1 MTNTASSSHLD
12 SCLPIVRGL
21 LFSLLAMLAV
31 SQAHAQA
38 NQPPVANAGPPRTVV
53 VDALIALNGSA
64 SSDPDGTIAAYR
76 WSAAAESGVFFIG
89 GVANVT
95 TTAFITTAG
104 TSRVKL
110 RVTDNDGATNET
122 TLVLT
127 AIDVLALPTP
137 DNQQYTRNQPIDV
150 TLPAATGGSGT
161 NPGRTYTVSTLPTGL
176 TFNPDTREL
185 SGTPTT
191 ADTTTVTYTA
201 VESDTTAMR
210 SATATFTIEV
220 TAAPLALT
228 GPPDQRFSLD
238 NALSLTLP
246 EATGGSGGYTYTFVP
261 TRGADTLTTYNMS
274 FNNDTRVLA
283 SPNLPG
289 LTLFGTRGFRY
300 TVTDTDGDTITVD
313 FNLRFV
319 NAPPVFLTG
328 PGDLVY
334 VVGTAVDVTLPEG
347 TGGGGVGSHTYS
359 LTGDLA
365 ALGLSF
371 NATTRVIS
379 GATPIEGAADVTYV
393 VMGGGSVRD
402 EVAFNITVEV
412 SGADDFVTTWATSG
426 ADEMITIP
434 TTGTGYNYTV
444 NWGDGTADTT
454 HTDSSNPSATH
465 TYATAGEYEVR
476 ITGTFPRIYFNNASG
491 DNKTKITAINQ
502 WGNQAWTSMEN
513 AFFGVSNLAGQATDV
528 PTLSGVTNMSG
539 MFSASVFNQ
548 NISGWDV
555 SSVTNMARLFRQ
567 ASVFN
572 QDIGSWNVSNVTDM
586 STMFDGADAFNQDI
600 GNWNVGNVTN
610 MNSMFAGASTF
621 NQDIGSWDVS
631 SVTGMPFLF
640 SDAIAFDQD
649 IGDWDVSASS
659 NVNSMFT
666 GVTLSTA
673 NYNALLKGWSTIDIA
688 GGESP
693 LRMDLTFNAGG
704 SKFCDTASRT
714 ILEADDGA
722 NWTVNDGGMATT
734 CNTAD
739 LSALS
744 LSDGVLAPVF
754 AADVSDYTVMVEGDV
769 TSITVTATRADTTV
783 ATVVITGTA
792 ADNSTPLTIT
802 SDTEVSGFTTGN
814 NAITVTVTSPDV
826 TRVYTIT
833 VTRAEPPPSLM
844 DFVTVWL
851 TTTANESI
859 TIPTTGTG
867 YNYTVDWG
875 DGTPDTTHTDA
886 SNTNA
891 THIYATA
898 SPHEVRIS
906 GTFPRI
912 FFNAGGD
919 VAKVTDIS
927 QWGIQEWA
935 SMERSFNGA
944 TNMTVSATDAP
955 DLTNVE
961 DMRFMFADA
970 TTFNQPINHWN
981 MSNVTRLRFMF
992 RGATSFNQDLSGW
1005 NVSSVTNMQGT
1016 FQDATAFNQDISGW
1030 TVSAVSDMQDM
1041 FMGATAF
1048 DQDLGGWDVSSV
1060 TVANNMFSGVTLST
1074 DNYDAL
1080 LKGWDALTLQ
1090 TGVVFS
1096 GGDSKWCTATTA
1108 RDNLR
1113 DTGGTSWVITDGG
1126 QVAGCADSTLS
1137 ALSLLGEDLDPTF
1150 DAATLAYTATVAA
1163 TGTTVTATA
1172 TATNATVVI
1181 TGTAANGTT
1190 PLTVTNSSGVV
1201 EGLTGGKNNL
1211 TITVAAQDASE
1222 QAYTIAISRPNTTD
1236 FVTTWAVPADDL
1248 EISIPIFSGVFS
1260 GLTYNYN
1267 VDWGDG
1273 MSDSAVAVGESH
1285 TYGAAGTYMVRI
1297 SGTFPRIYF
1306 NNGGD
1311 KEKII
1316 AINQWGNQVWDS
1328 MGSAFYG
1335 ASNLVGQ
1342 ARDVP
1347 DLSSVSTMAFMFFGA
1362 DAFNQDI
1369 DNWNVSNVTNM
1380 SSMFFGADAFNQ
1392 NIGSWD
1398 VSSVTDMSNMFGATD
1413 AFNQNIGNWTVSSVI
1428 NMTNMFGGADAF
1440 NQDIGNWDVSSVTDM
1455 GSMFTIATAFNQDI
1469 GNWDVSSVT
1478 SMFSMF
1484 NGATAFDQNIGAWDV
1499 SSVGNVEEMFTGVT
1513 LSSNNYDALLKGW
1526 STIDGDESELQM
1538 GLVFDAGNSTFC
1550 DADSKTMLEADDGA
1564 NWTITDGDP
1573 STFCGMDPADFVT
1586 TWRTSGDAESIT
1598 IPTTGTGYN
1607 YTVVWGDD
1615 TPDTTHT
1622 DASNPNATHI
1632 YATAGEHEVRISGT
1646 FPRIYFNNTG
1656 DRLKITE
1663 INQWGEQAW
1672 TSMERAFHG
1681 ASNLVGAATDV
1692 PDLSG
1697 VTNMTNMFFQA
1708 NAFNHDI
1715 GDWDVGTVTDMTRML
1730 RGTALS
1736 TANYDALLQG
1746 WSTID
1751 NDETAL
1757 RSGVIFGANNLT
1769 YCATAARNSLSS
1781 APTSWAITD
1790 NGQNAGCTGND
1801 DAGLSSLASSPRPL
1815 VETFATDTVTYT
1827 TSVFR
1832 TVTSTTFVA
1841 TVSDSNA
1848 AVVITGTAADGST
1861 PLTESSGVVSGLTA
1875 GDNTITV
1882 TVTAQNGT
1890 TTQTYTITVNRDAAL
1905 TADEFVTTWRTS
1917 GADEQITI
1925 PTFTTETYDYVVN
1938 WGDGTAVSTGVN
1950 GNATHTYAEAGD
1962 YEVRIS
1968 GTFPRIYIADSGDN
1982 DKIIAINQWGTQVWT
1997 SMQDAFFGAI
2007 NMVGL
2012 ASDVPDLSG
2021 LTVIS
2026 GMFADARVFNQ
2037 DIGTW
2042 GVGNVTDMSFMFN
2055 DAVAFNQ
2062 NIGSWDVSKVT
2073 DMDSMFREATV
2084 FNQDIGGWTVTSV
2097 IDMDQ
2102 MFREATAFDQDIGS
2116 WTVSSVTEMS
2126 NMFRDATAFN
2136 QDIGSWDVSS
2146 VTSMGFM
2153 FNGAAAFNQDI
2164 GNWDVSSVPGMGSMF
2179 SGAAAFN
2186 QDIGGWNVSSVTDM
2200 RSMFRDAVAFDQDIG
2215 RWDVGGIL
2223 FMSNMFNGVTLSRDN
2238 YDALLVGW
2246 SIVETGE
2253 SPLVNGVTF
2262 HGGNSTYC
2270 ATGARNMLTDEFG
2283 LAWDIM
2289 DGNLNPNCPTGTDP
2303 SLSTLSLDTGN
2314 FNETFAPDT
2323 LTYTTSI
2330 TATVANITITAI
2342 TTDNNASLDEIAGFA
2357 ADGSTPLTISGINA
2371 TTVSGFTEGD
2381 NTITITIS
2389 AQNNS
2394 QRVYTITVT
2403 QAAAPVGNATDF
2415 VTTWKVEAGDL
2426 DITIPTRGSGYNYSV
2441 DWGDSVIIFDYP
2453 GDAAHTYTMPGE
2465 YMVRISGSFPRIY
2478 INDAGDKEKITAINQ
2493 WGNQAWTSME
2503 NAFFG
2508 ASNLVGM
2515 AMDTPELGNV
2525 TSMSAMF
2532 ADASAFNQDINNWD
2546 VSNVTNMIS
2555 MFLRAGAFNQDVSDW
2570 DVSNVTQMNNMFAV
2584 AGAFDQDIG
2593 DWDVGSVTEMTG
2605 MFSGVTLSVENY
2617 DSLLLGWSTIDT
2629 GESPLQN
2636 AVPFHAGN
2644 SQYCTGT
2651 AARTILRANPG
2662 LSWTISD
2669 GGQAS
2674 DCSSDS
2680 SLSALS
2686 VSTGNLNETFAPDTL
2701 TYTTSVAATVTLA
2714 TVTATPTDTTDAF
2727 ISEITGTAADD
2738 STPLT
2743 VTGTTVSGFTEGD
2756 NTITI
2761 VVTAQTR
2768 ETQSYTITV
2777 TQAAPD
2783 AGSMDFVTTWRVAGT
2798 DLDITIPTTGNGYN
2812 YTVDWGD
2819 SMSNT
2824 NQTGDA
2830 SHTYATQGSYTVR
2843 ISGSFP
2849 RFWGSGNNSA
2859 DRTHRAKI
2867 IAINQWGSQRWT
2879 SMQSAFL
2886 GSINLVGL
2894 ATDVPDLSGVTRLDS
2909 MFNGAS
2915 VFNQDIGNWNVSNV
2929 TVMNSMFNGASA
2941 FNQDIGGWD
2950 VSKVTDMNAMFFGA
2964 TAFDQDIGD
2973 WNVSSVSN
2981 MSNMFANAT
2990 AFDQDIGDWDVSSVS
3005 SIANMFAGA
3014 TLSTANYDA
3023 LLRGWTTIDDD
3034 ETALRPGRIF
3044 SAGNSTFCDTTAK
3057 GDLTSAPN
3065 SWTINDGDES
3075 TSCASLMDFVT
3086 TWKVE
3091 AGDLDITIPTFGS
3104 GYNYTVDWGDSMSDS
3119 GVTGN
3124 MSHTYATAADYE
3136 VRISGSF
3143 PRIYFNNASG
3153 SNKNKIIA
3161 INQWGDQVWTSM
3173 NRAFS
3178 GASNLAGD
3186 TASDMPDLSSVTDMD
3201 RMFSTAV
3208 AFNQDIGN
3216 WNVSNVTN
3224 MSQMFG
3230 GSNFNQDIGSWDVR
3244 NVTDMSL
3251 MFNNAAT
3258 FDQNI
3263 DGWDVDNVTN
3273 MNGMFRD
3280 AIAFNQDIGSW
3291 GVDAVTDMGSMFSG
3305 ASAFNQ
3311 DISSWDVDLVTN
3323 MIFMFSSATAFNQ
3336 DIGGWNVSSVTNMS
3350 SMFSGATSFDQDIGG
3365 WNVSKVANVSSMFT
3379 GVTLS
3384 TANYDALLLGWSTI
3398 DAAAGETAL
3407 QTGLTF
3413 HGGTS
3418 IYCAGTA
3425 GRNILIGAPN
3435 NWTITN
3441 DGGQATGCSSVAT
3454 LSALSLSPGSLNPT
3468 FDAATTTY
3476 TAGVANTDTSTTI
3489 TATATNNNARV
3500 AITATNTSGAALTV
3514 TAAGVVSGLTIG
3526 ANIITVAVTS
3536 QDNTATTTYTLTVT
3550 RAAPAANLMDFVTTW
3565 RVGTGDLDITIPTSG
3580 SGYDYSVDWGVTPT
3594 VSTNHTGDATYTYAT
3609 PGSYTVRIS
3618 GTFPQIYINDEGD
3631 KEKIIAINQWGN
3643 QVWTSMENAFF
3654 GALNLAGLATDDP
3667 NLTGVTDMTGMFAN
3681 ASVFNQD
3688 ISGWPVNGVTNM
3700 SAMFF
3705 GATAFDQN
3713 IGGWNVSN
3721 VDNMSNMF
3729 DDVTLSVAN
3738 YDALLLGW
3746 STIDT
3751 AAGETALQTDITFDA
3766 GNSKFCNT
3774 AAKGDLTSAPNS
3786 WTINDGGESTSCGSS
3801 SDASLSALSLST
3813 GNFNETFAP
3822 ATLTYTTSVAA
3833 TVTLATV
3840 TATATDSNA
3849 TIAIAGTAADS
3860 TALTVSGTTVSG
3872 FTEGDNTITVI
3883 VSAQNNSQRVY
3894 TLTVTQDTPPL
3905 PSTHFVTTWKV
3916 DAGDLDITIPTF
3928 TGLTYNYSVDW
3939 GVTPTVSTN
3948 HTGDATYT
3956 YATPGSY
3963 TVRISGS
3970 FPRIYINDEGDK
3982 EKIIAINQWGNQAWT
3997 SMANA
4002 FYGASNLAGDTA
4014 SDMPDLSSVTDMSL
4028 MFAEASVFN
4037 QDIGNWN
4044 VSSVTDMNTMF
4055 ANATVFNQDI
4065 GSWTVSSVTDMSF
4078 MFNNAIAFDQDI
4090 GSWTVSSVTTMDGM
4104 FFNAEAFNQD
4114 IGNWTV
4120 SNVIDMGGMFNNADA
4135 FNQDIGS
4142 WTVSSVTSM
4151 SNMFIRAV
4159 AFNQDIGNWNVGA
4172 VTDMRDMFSGATSFD
4187 QDIGGWNV
4195 SNVANV
4201 SNMFNGVTLST
4212 ANYDALLFG
4221 WSTIDAAA
4229 GETALQTGLTFHGG
4243 TSIYCAGTAG
4253 RNILIGAPNNWTI
4266 TSDGGQATGCSSVA
4280 TLSAL
4285 SLSPGSLNPTFDAA
4299 TTTYTAGVAN
4309 TDTSTTITATA
4320 TNNNARVAITAANT
4334 SGTALTVTAAG
4345 VVSGL
4350 TIGANIIT
4358 VAVTSQD
4365 NTATTTY
4372 TLTVTQAAP
4381 AANLMD
4387 FVTTWRVGTGDLDIT
4402 IPTSGSGYD
4411 YSVDW
4416 GVTPTVSTNHTG
4428 DATYTYAT
4436 PGEYE
4441 VRISGTFPQIYINDE
4456 GDKEKIIAIN
4466 QWGNQVWTSMA
4477 SAFFGASNLAGQAI
4491 DDPDLTG
4498 VTDMSGMFASASVF
4512 NQDISGWTVNGVTD
4526 MSGMF
4531 FGATAFDQNIGGWNV
4546 SNVDNMSNMF
4556 DDVTLSTANYD
4567 ALLLGW
4573 STIDTGET
4581 ALQTDLT
4588 FDAGNSKFCNTAA
4601 KGDLTSA
4608 PNSWTINDGG
4618 KSTSCG
4624 ANITDFVTTW
4634 KVEAGDLDITIPT
4647 TGTGYNYTVDWGD
4660 STADTTHTD
4669 ASNTNATHTYATA
4682 ADYEVRISG
4691 SFPQIYFNNASGN
4704 NKDKIIAINQWGE
4717 QVWTSMNRAFFG
4729 ASNLAGQATD
4739 MPDLSSV
4746 TDMSLMFGDAD
4757 AFNQDIGDWNV
4768 SSVTDMNSTF
4778 SGAFAFN
4785 QDISGWD
4792 VGLVTD
4798 MNAMFNATTAFD
4810 QDIGSWN
4817 VSSVT
4822 NMNGMFRDATFN
4834 QDIGGWTVSSVT
4846 NMGSMFSGATAF
4858 DQDISSW
4865 SVGAVTNMSFMFNAA
4880 FNQDIGGWDVSNVT
4894 AMNGMFSDATAF
4906 DQDIGGWNVSS
4917 VTNMSSM
4924 FNGATSFDQD
4934 IGGWNVSKVANV
4946 GSMFTGV
4953 TLSTANYD
4961 ALLLGW
4967 STIDAAAGETA
4978 LQTGLTF
4985 DAGSSTFCNTA
4996 AKGDLTSAPNN
5007 WTINDGD
5014 ESTSCETNITD
5025 FVTTWEVEAG
5035 DLDITIPTFTGA
5047 TYNYDVDWGD
5057 NTAMS
5062 TAQSAAATHTYA
5074 TPGEYEVRISGTFPR
5089 IYINDS
5095 GDKEKIIAINQWG
5108 NQVWT
5113 SMNRAFAGASNL
5125 AGDTAIVAPV
5135 LTSVTDMAGM
5145 FSDANTFNQDIGN
5158 WGVSNVTNMSSM
5170 FENAHAFN
5178 QDIGSWNVGSVT
5190 TMAEMF
5196 ASTDAF
5202 NQDIG
5207 SWNVSNVTDMEE
5219 MFSGA
5224 RFNRDIGGW
5233 NVSNVTNMRGMF
5245 VRDRSF
5251 NQDIGEW
5258 DVSGVTNM
5266 NQMFNNA
5273 RAFDQDV
5280 GGWDVSN
5287 VTNMREMFSSVSL
5300 STANYDSLLQGWSTI
5315 DTAAGETALQPGV
5328 DFDAGNNATYCAG
5341 TAARTILTSAPNNWN
5356 IDDGDQTTGCS
5367 SVASLSALSLSPGSL
5382 NPTFDAATT
5391 TYTAGVTN
5399 TETSTTITATTT
5411 NDNARVAIT
5420 ATNASGAALTVTSAG
5435 VVSGSTI
5442 GANII
5447 TVAVTS
5453 QDNTATTTYT
5463 LTVTRA
5469 AISSTEDFVT
5479 TWQVSAGDLDITIP
5493 TFTGVTYDY
5502 SVDWGVTPTVST
5514 NHTGDATYTYTTPGE
5529 YEVRISGTFP
5539 RIYIND
5545 SGDKEKIIAINH
5557 WGDQQWTS
5565 MHRAFFGASNLVGM
5579 ALDIPDLSNVTDMS
5593 SMFSRATVFNQN
5605 IGNWNVSSVTF
5616 MDFMFSNATAFNQP
5630 IGNWNVGAVTNM
5642 RRMFNN
5648 APVFNQDIGDWDV
5661 SAVTTMTNMFI
5672 GATAFNQ
5679 DISDWDV
5686 SSVTTMV
5693 ATFGSAVAFD
5703 QDLGDWDVSS
5713 VTDMSSMFSGATAFN
5728 QDIGSWKVSDVTDM
5742 GHMFSGA
5749 SAFNQ
5754 DISTWD
5760 VSSVTSMFSMFAD
5773 ATVFDQNI
5781 GIWNVSS
5788 VGSMN
5793 GMFNNAAAFDRDIGD
5808 WDVNSVADM
5817 RDMFSGITLSTANY
5831 DSLLQGWSTIDS
5843 GETALQS
5850 GITFHGGSSTYC
5862 ATAAR
5867 SVLTGAPNNWTI
5879 TADGGVS
5886 TTCNVASLTRLSLSS
5901 GTLTPNF
5908 DSSITSY
5915 TAEVAADSITII
5927 ATPGNGTAAI
5937 TGTDT
5942 NSTALTVNGQ
5952 VVSGL
5957 TMGENIITVTVTAQT
5972 GGATQPYTI
5981 TVTRTATPTPGE
5993 PTPESPTD
6001 EAERIA
6007 DMIAVNEAILPE
6019 AATAVVGNL
6028 VTAITDRVANAASS
6042 SRVGGFQFGG
6052 GNSLHGI
6059 LVNGGRDVQ
6068 NDSLDWKKMM
6078 GNSSFT
6084 MPLNAVDGGGD
6095 AVGNTTI
6102 WGGGNYTNLSGGGSG
6117 KVKWDG
6123 DLSGITLGVDTKL
6136 NSNLLLGLSVSQSDG
6151 SFDYTDTDGDKGTHE
6166 TDLTSINPYLNWQS
6180 GNFDLWATVGYG
6192 TGEVEIAPDN
6202 GVAVT
6207 EDANLTMFAIG
6218 INNTLIPS
6226 ANSIKVRLKS
6236 EASLGNFEVEG
6247 VGGADVSVSRLRM
6260 ALEGS
6265 KEYQDEIGNRLTSS
6279 LEMGMRYDGGDGE
6292 NTGAGVELGGALKYS
6307 SHRGLRLEGRGHWLA
6322 AHSEEINEWGVS
6334 ALIGIGKGIASKSG
6348 GLSFSLSTGWGAQA
6362 GTDLWNGDIS
6372 DLSATETQD
6381 TTFMATE
6388 LSYGMPT
6395 PSGRGLIT
6403 PYTRLKTTTNGTTH
6417 HHLGTRWT
6425 LNTTATL
6432 NLEAG
6437 HEIKADGGIDNTIR
6451 LTGELAL

>member
-12 SCLPIVRGL
+12 NFLPIVRGL

-31 SQAHAQA
+31 SQVHAQDD
-38 NQPPVANAGPPRTVV
+38 NQPPVAIIVGGDRTVELGEIITL
-53 VDALIALNGSA
+53 DGST
-64 SSDPDGTIAAYR
+64 SSDSDGTIASYLWFPGGIFNAR
-76 WSAAAESGVFFIG
+76 LSNTTSA
-89 GVANVT
+89 VANFEAT
-95 TTAFITTAG
+95 ILS
-104 TSRVKL
+104 TSGPLGVVL
-110 RVTDNDGATNET
+110 LVTDNDGDTSSRATIQIT
-122 TLVLT
+122 VAAAPPDLTLS
-127 AIDVLALPTP
+127 TP
-137 DNQQYTRNQPIDV
+137 ANQTYVSQQPITPV
-150 TLPAATGGSGT
+150 TLPAASGGSRT

-176 TFNPDTREL
+176 TFNSDTREL

-201 VESDTTAMR
+201 AESDTTAMR

-220 TAAPLALT
+220 MAAPLALS
-228 GPPDQRFSLD
+228 GPPNQGVSRDLPF
-238 NALSLTLP
+238 SLTLP
-246 EATGGSGGYTYTFVP
+246 EATGGGGGYTYTLVP
-261 TRGADTLTTYNMS
+261 TAAGDTLADPHNMS
-274 FNNDTRVLA
+274 FDSDTRVLA
-283 SPNLPG
+283 STMVPG
-289 LTLFGTRGFRY
+289 LVSGTHTFRY
-300 TVTDTDGDTITVD
+300 TVTDTAGATDTAT
-313 FNLRFV
+313 FSLSYTN
-319 NAPPVFLTG
+319 NPPVVLTG
-328 PGDLVY
+328 LGDQAY
-334 VVGTAVDVTLPEG
+334 VVGTAVDVTLPAA
-347 TGGGGVGSHTYS
+347 TGGGGAANYTYS
-359 LTGDLA
+359 LTGNFA

-371 NATTRVIS
+371 NATTHAIS
-379 GATPIEGAADVTYV
+379 GATPTAGSADVTYSV
-393 VMGGGSVRD
+393 TAQSNVRD
-402 EVAFNITVEV
+402 EVKFNITVEV
-412 SGADDFVTTWATSG
+412 SGGDDFVTTWRTSG

-502 WGNQAWTSMEN
+502 WGNQVWTSMEN

-539 MFSASVFNQ
+539 MFSASSFNQ

-610 MNSMFAGASTF
+610 MNSMFAGAAAF

-722 NWTVNDGGMATT
+722 NWTINDGGMATT

-826 TRVYTIT
+826 TRIYTIT

-844 DFVTVWL
+844 DFVTVWQIPATDL
-851 TTTANESI
+851 DI
-859 TIPTTGTG
+859 TIPTFSGST
-867 YNYTVDWG
+867 YNYDVDWG
-875 DGTPDTTHTDA
+875 EDGVDLETGISDSATHTYGA
-886 SNTNA
+886 AGEYT
-891 THIYATA
+891 I
-898 SPHEVRIS
+898 RIS

-927 QWGIQEWA
+927 QWGNQAWA

-944 TNMTVSATDAP
+944 TNMTVSAPDAP
-955 DLTNVE
+955 NLTNVG

-1005 NVSSVTNMQGT
+1005 NVSKVTNMQGT

-1137 ALSLLGEDLDPTF
+1137 ALSLSGGVLDPTF

-1163 TGTTVTATA
+1163 TSTTVTATA

-1201 EGLTGGKNNL
+1201 EGLTGGENNL
-1211 TITVAAQDASE
+1211 TITVTAQDASE
-1222 QAYTIAISRPNTTD
+1222 ETYTIAISRPNTTD

-1248 EISIPIFSGVFS
+1248 EISIPIFSGA
-1260 GLTYNYN
+1260 TYNYN

-1273 MSDSAVAVGESH
+1273 MSDSGVAVGESH

-1306 NNGGD
+1306 NND
-1311 KEKII
+1311 AVDRAKII
-1316 AINQWGNQVWDS
+1316 AVNQWGVQEWTS
-1328 MGSAFYG
+1328 MNGAFFG
-1335 ASNLVGQ
+1335 ASNLAGDM
-1342 ARDVP
+1342 ASDVP
-1347 DLSSVSTMAFMFFGA
+1347 DLRGVTDMTGMFANASV
-1362 DAFNQDI
+1362 FNQDI
-1369 DNWNVSNVTNM
+1369 SGWTVNTITDMSGMFSNASVFNQDIGSWTVSNVTNM
-1380 SSMFFGADAFNQ
+1380 SFMFQGATAFDQNIDSWNVGRVTNMSSMFTNATAFDQDIGGWTVSSVTDMGSMFDGATTFNQAIGSWTVSSVTNMASMFTFANAFNQ

-1398 VSSVTDMSNMFGATD
+1398 VSNVTDMTQMFNGA
-1413 AFNQNIGNWTVSSVI
+1413 S
-1428 NMTNMFGGADAF
+1428 AF
-1440 NQDIGNWDVSSVTDM
+1440 NQDIGRWNVSDVNSINA
-1455 GSMFTIATAFNQDI
+1455 MFA
-1469 GNWDVSSVT
+1469 
-1478 SMFSMF
+1478 
-1484 NGATAFDQNIGAWDV
+1484 GATAFDQDIGDWDV
-1499 SSVGNVEEMFTGVT
+1499 GSVGNVRSMFRGAG
-1513 LSSNNYDALLKGW
+1513 LSSDNYDALLKGW
-1526 STIDGDESELQM
+1526 STIDGDESALQPD
-1538 GLVFDAGNSTFC
+1538 LVFDAGSSTFC
-1550 DADSKTMLEADDGA
+1550 DAAAKVALTGPPN
-1564 NWTITDGDP
+1564 NWIITDGNE

-1646 FPRIYFNNTG
+1646 FPRIYFNNAG

-1663 INQWGEQAW
+1663 INQWGEQEW

-1681 ASNLVGAATDV
+1681 ASNLVGAATDT

-1801 DAGLSSLASSPRPL
+1801 DAGLSSLTSSPRSL

-1832 TVTSTTFVA
+1832 TATSTTFVA

-2186 QDIGGWNVSSVTDM
+2186 QDIGGWDVSSVTDM

-2246 SIVETGE
+2246 STVETGE

-2270 ATGARNMLTDEFG
+2270 AAGARNMLTDEFG

-2371 TTVSGFTEGD
+2371 TIVSGFTEGD

-2478 INDAGDKEKITAINQ
+2478 INDAGDKEKIVAINQ
-2493 WGNQAWTSME
+2493 WGDQAWTSME

-2593 DWDVGSVTEMTG
+2593 GWDVGSVIEMTG
-2605 MFSGVTLSVENY
+2605 MFSSAGLSVENY

-2629 GESPLQN
+2629 GESQLQN

-2761 VVTAQTR
+2761 VVTAQDN
-2768 ETQSYTITV
+2768 TQRDYTITV
-2777 TQAAPD
+2777 TQAAPA
-2783 AGSMDFVTTWRVAGT
+2783 AGS
-2798 DLDITIPTTGNGYN
+2798 
-2812 YTVDWGD
+2812 
-2819 SMSNT
+2819 
-2824 NQTGDA
+2824 
-2830 SHTYATQGSYTVR
+2830 
-2843 ISGSFP
+2843 
-2849 RFWGSGNNSA
+2849 
-2859 DRTHRAKI
+2859 
-2867 IAINQWGSQRWT
+2867 
-2879 SMQSAFL
+2879 
-2886 GSINLVGL
+2886 
-2894 ATDVPDLSGVTRLDS
+2894 
-2909 MFNGAS
+2909 
-2915 VFNQDIGNWNVSNV
+2915 
-2929 TVMNSMFNGASA
+2929 
-2941 FNQDIGGWD
+2941 
-2950 VSKVTDMNAMFFGA
+2950 
-2964 TAFDQDIGD
+2964 
-2973 WNVSSVSN
+2973 
-2981 MSNMFANAT
+2981 
-2990 AFDQDIGDWDVSSVS
+2990 
-3005 SIANMFAGA
+3005 
-3014 TLSTANYDA
+3014 
-3023 LLRGWTTIDDD
+3023 
-3034 ETALRPGRIF
+3034 
-3044 SAGNSTFCDTTAK
+3044 
-3057 GDLTSAPN
+3057 
-3065 SWTINDGDES
+3065 
-3075 TSCASLMDFVT
+3075 MDFVT

-3091 AGDLDITIPTFGS
+3091 AGDLDITIPTTGT
-3104 GYNYTVDWGDSMSDS
+3104 GYNYTVDWGDGTADTTHTDASNPSA
-3119 GVTGN
+3119 T
-3124 MSHTYATAADYE
+3124 HTYATADDYE
-3136 VRISGSF
+3136 VRISGTF
-3143 PRIYFNNASG
+3143 PRIY
-3153 SNKNKIIA
+3153 
-3161 INQWGDQVWTSM
+3161 
-3173 NRAFS
+3173 
-3178 GASNLAGD
+3178 
-3186 TASDMPDLSSVTDMD
+3186 
-3201 RMFSTAV
+3201 
-3208 AFNQDIGN
+3208 
-3216 WNVSNVTN
+3216 
-3224 MSQMFG
+3224 
-3230 GSNFNQDIGSWDVR
+3230 
-3244 NVTDMSL
+3244 
-3251 MFNNAAT
+3251 
-3258 FDQNI
+3258 
-3263 DGWDVDNVTN
+3263 
-3273 MNGMFRD
+3273 
-3280 AIAFNQDIGSW
+3280 
-3291 GVDAVTDMGSMFSG
+3291 
-3305 ASAFNQ
+3305 
-3311 DISSWDVDLVTN
+3311 
-3323 MIFMFSSATAFNQ
+3323 
-3336 DIGGWNVSSVTNMS
+3336 
-3350 SMFSGATSFDQDIGG
+3350 
-3365 WNVSKVANVSSMFT
+3365 
-3379 GVTLS
+3379 
-3384 TANYDALLLGWSTI
+3384 
-3398 DAAAGETAL
+3398 
-3407 QTGLTF
+3407 
-3413 HGGTS
+3413 
-3418 IYCAGTA
+3418 
-3425 GRNILIGAPN
+3425 
-3435 NWTITN
+3435 
-3441 DGGQATGCSSVAT
+3441 
-3454 LSALSLSPGSLNPT
+3454 
-3468 FDAATTTY
+3468 
-3476 TAGVANTDTSTTI
+3476 
-3489 TATATNNNARV
+3489 
-3500 AITATNTSGAALTV
+3500 
-3514 TAAGVVSGLTIG
+3514 
-3526 ANIITVAVTS
+3526 
-3536 QDNTATTTYTLTVT
+3536 
-3550 RAAPAANLMDFVTTW
+3550 
-3565 RVGTGDLDITIPTSG
+3565 
-3580 SGYDYSVDWGVTPT
+3580 
-3594 VSTNHTGDATYTYAT
+3594 
-3609 PGSYTVRIS
+3609 
-3618 GTFPQIYINDEGD
+3618 INDAGD
-3631 KEKIIAINQWGN
+3631 KEKIIAINQWGK
-3643 QVWTSMENAFF
+3643 QVWTSMNRAF
-3654 GALNLAGLATDDP
+3654 A
-3667 NLTGVTDMTGMFAN
+3667 
-3681 ASVFNQD
+3681 
-3688 ISGWPVNGVTNM
+3688 
-3700 SAMFF
+3700 
-3705 GATAFDQN
+3705 
-3713 IGGWNVSN
+3713 
-3721 VDNMSNMF
+3721 
-3729 DDVTLSVAN
+3729 
-3738 YDALLLGW
+3738 
-3746 STIDT
+3746 
-3751 AAGETALQTDITFDA
+3751 
-3766 GNSKFCNT
+3766 
-3774 AAKGDLTSAPNS
+3774 
-3786 WTINDGGESTSCGSS
+3786 
-3801 SDASLSALSLST
+3801 
-3813 GNFNETFAP
+3813 
-3822 ATLTYTTSVAA
+3822 
-3833 TVTLATV
+3833 
-3840 TATATDSNA
+3840 
-3849 TIAIAGTAADS
+3849 
-3860 TALTVSGTTVSG
+3860 
-3872 FTEGDNTITVI
+3872 
-3883 VSAQNNSQRVY
+3883 
-3894 TLTVTQDTPPL
+3894 
-3905 PSTHFVTTWKV
+3905 
-3916 DAGDLDITIPTF
+3916 
-3928 TGLTYNYSVDW
+3928 
-3939 GVTPTVSTN
+3939 
-3948 HTGDATYT
+3948 
-3956 YATPGSY
+3956 
-3963 TVRISGS
+3963 
-3970 FPRIYINDEGDK
+3970 
-3982 EKIIAINQWGNQAWT
+3982 
-3997 SMANA
+3997 
-4002 FYGASNLAGDTA
+4002 GASNLAGNTA
-4014 SDMPDLSSVTDMSL
+4014 IVAPVLTSVTDMAG
-4028 MFAEASVFN
+4028 MFNGASTFN
-4037 QDIGNWN
+4037 QDIGNWD
-4044 VSSVTDMNTMF
+4044 VSNVTDMSSMF
-4055 ANATVFNQDI
+4055 NGAAAFNQDI

-4090 GSWTVSSVTTMDGM
+4090 GSWTVSSVTTMNSM
-4104 FFNAEAFNQD
+4104 FFD
-4114 IGNWTV
+4114 
-4120 SNVIDMGGMFNNADA
+4120 ADA

-4142 WTVSSVTSM
+4142 WTVSNVIDM
-4151 SNMFIRAV
+4151 AGMFFDAT
-4159 AFNQDIGNWNVGA
+4159 AFNQDIGNWNVGS
-4172 VTDMRDMFSGATSFD
+4172 VTDMKQMFFDADAFNQDISSWDVDLVTNMVFMFSSATAFNQNIGDWNVSNVTNMRGMFDGATAFD
-4187 QDIGGWNV
+4187 QDIGDWNV
-4195 SNVANV
+4195 SKVANV
-4201 SNMFNGVTLST
+4201 SSMFNDVTLST
-4212 ANYDALLFG
+4212 ANYDALLLG

-4229 GETALQTGLTFHGG
+4229 GETALQPGLTFHGG

-4372 TLTVTQAAP
+4372 TITVTQAAP

-4416 GVTPTVSTNHTG
+4416 GVTPTVSTVHTG

-4436 PGEYE
+4436 PGSYTVRISGTFPQIYINNEGDKEKIIAINQWGNQVWTSMENAFFGALNLAGLATDDPNLTGVTDMTGMFANASVFNQDISGWPVNGVTNMSAMFFGATAFDQNIGGWNVSNVDDMSNMFDDVTLSVANYDALLLGWSTIDTAAGE
-4441 VRISGTFPQIYINDE
+4441 TPLQTDITFDAGNSKFCNTAAKGDLEADDGANWTINDGGESTSCGSSSDASLSALSLSTGNFNETFAPATLTYTTSVAATVTLATVTATATDSNATIAIAGTAADSTALTVSGTTVSGFTEGDNTITVIVSAQNNSQRVYTITVTQAAIPSTEDFVTTWRVGTGDLDITIPTSGSGYDYSVDWGVTPTVSTVHTGDATYTYATPGSYTVRISGTFPQIYINDE

-4477 SAFFGASNLAGQAI
+4477 NAFFGASNLAGQAI

-4512 NQDISGWTVNGVTD
+4512 NQDISGWTVNEVTD

-4573 STIDTGET
+4573 STIDTAAGET

-4669 ASNTNATHTYATA
+4669 ASNPSATHTYATA

-4691 SFPQIYFNNASGN
+4691 SFPRIYFNNASGN

-4717 QVWTSMNRAFFG
+4717 QVWTSMNRAFSG
-4729 ASNLAGQATD
+4729 ASNLAGETATD
-4739 MPDLSSV
+4739 MPVLSSVTDMDRMFSGAVAFNQDIGNWNVSNVTNMSEMFSGSDFNQDIGSWDVRNV
-4746 TDMSLMFGDAD
+4746 TDMSLMFNSAIAFDQDVGNWTVSSVTNMSGLFRDAVAFNQD
-4757 AFNQDIGDWNV
+4757 ISSWTVSSVTDMTHIFNGATAFNQDIGSWTV
-4768 SSVTDMNSTF
+4768 SSVIDT
-4778 SGAFAFN
+4778 AF
-4785 QDISGWD
+4785 
-4792 VGLVTD
+4792 
-4798 MNAMFNATTAFD
+4798 MFNGATAFD
-4810 QDIGSWN
+4810 QDIGSW
-4817 VSSVT
+4817 
-4822 NMNGMFRDATFN
+4822 
-4834 QDIGGWTVSSVT
+4834 TVS
-4846 NMGSMFSGATAF
+4846 N
-4858 DQDISSW
+4858 
-4865 SVGAVTNMSFMFNAA
+4865 VTNMSSMFN
-4880 FNQDIGGWDVSNVT
+4880 G
-4894 AMNGMFSDATAF
+4894 ATSF

-4946 GSMFTGV
+4946 GSMFNGV
-4953 TLSTANYD
+4953 TLSTDNYD

-4985 DAGSSTFCNTA
+4985 DAGNSTFCNTA
-4996 AKGDLTSAPNN
+4996 AEGVLTSAPNN

-5074 TPGEYEVRISGTFPR
+5074 TPGEYEVRISGSFPR
-5089 IYINDS
+5089 IYINDA

-5135 LTSVTDMAGM
+5135 LTSVTDMAEM

-5273 RAFDQDV
+5273 RSFDQDV

-5356 IDDGDQTTGCS
+5356 IDDGDQATGCS

-5391 TYTAGVTN
+5391 TYTAGVAN
-5399 TETSTTITATTT
+5399 ADTSTTITATTT

-5579 ALDIPDLSNVTDMS
+5579 AMDIPDLSNVTDMS

-5661 SAVTTMTNMFI
+5661 GAVTTMTNMFI

-5679 DISDWDV
+5679 DIS
-5686 SSVTTMV
+5686 
-5693 ATFGSAVAFD
+5693 A
-5703 QDLGDWDVSS
+5703 
-5713 VTDMSSMFSGATAFN
+5713 
-5728 QDIGSWKVSDVTDM
+5728 
-5742 GHMFSGA
+5742 
-5749 SAFNQ
+5749 
-5754 DISTWD
+5754 WD

-5793 GMFNNAAAFDRDIGD
+5793 GMFNNAAAFDQDIGG

-5817 RDMFSGITLSTANY
+5817 RDMFSGATLSTANY
-5831 DSLLQGWSTIDS
+5831 DSLLRGWSTIDS

-5867 SVLTGAPNNWTI
+5867 SVLTSAPNNWTI

-5886 TTCNVASLTRLSLSS
+5886 TTCNVASLTRLSLSP

-5915 TAEVAADSITII
+5915 TAEVPADSITII

-5942 NSTALTVNGQ
+5942 NSTALTVNGE

-5981 TVTRTATPTPGE
+5981 TVTRTATATPGE

-6059 LVNGGRDVQ
+6059 LVNGGRDIQ

-6334 ALIGIGKGIASKSG
+6334 AVIGIGNGIASKSG

>member
-1 MTNTASSSHLD
+1 
-12 SCLPIVRGL
+12 
-21 LFSLLAMLAV
+21 
-31 SQAHAQA
+31 
-38 NQPPVANAGPPRTVV
+38 
-53 VDALIALNGSA
+53 
-64 SSDPDGTIAAYR
+64 
-76 WSAAAESGVFFIG
+76 
-89 GVANVT
+89 
-95 TTAFITTAG
+95 
-104 TSRVKL
+104 
-110 RVTDNDGATNET
+110 
-122 TLVLT
+122 
-127 AIDVLALPTP
+127 
-137 DNQQYTRNQPIDV
+137 
-150 TLPAATGGSGT
+150 
-161 NPGRTYTVSTLPTGL
+161 
-176 TFNPDTREL
+176 
-185 SGTPTT
+185 
-191 ADTTTVTYTA
+191 
-201 VESDTTAMR
+201 
-210 SATATFTIEV
+210 
-220 TAAPLALT
+220 
-228 GPPDQRFSLD
+228 
-238 NALSLTLP
+238 
-246 EATGGSGGYTYTFVP
+246 
-261 TRGADTLTTYNMS
+261 MS
-274 FNNDTRVLA
+274 FDSDTRVLTSA
-283 SPNLPG
+283 MVPG
-289 LTLFGTRGFRY
+289 LVTGTHSFRY
-300 TVTDTDGDTITVD
+300 TVTDTAGDTDTAT
-313 FNLRFV
+313 FSLSYTN
-319 NAPPVFLTG
+319 NPPVVLTG
-328 PGDLVY
+328 PGDQAY
-334 VVGTAVDVTLPEG
+334 VVGTAVDVTLPDA
-347 TGGGGVGSHTYS
+347 TGGGGAANYTYS
-359 LTGDLA
+359 LTGNFA

-371 NATTRVIS
+371 NATTHAIS
-379 GATPIEGAADVTYV
+379 GATPTAGSADVTYSV
-393 VMGGGSVRD
+393 TAQSNVRD
-402 EVAFNITVEV
+402 EVKFNITVEV
-412 SGADDFVTTWATSG
+412 SGGDDFVTTWETSG
-426 ADEMITIP
+426 ANEMITIP

-567 ASVFN
+567 ATAFN

-586 STMFDGADAFNQDI
+586 STMFDGADAFDQDI

-610 MNSMFAGASTF
+610 MNSMFAGAAAF

-640 SDAIAFDQD
+640 SNAIAFDQD
-649 IGDWDVSASS
+649 IGDWDVSGSS
-659 NVNSMFT
+659 SVSSMFT

-673 NYNALLKGWSTIDIA
+673 NYNALLKGWSTIDDD
-688 GGESP
+688 ESE
-693 LRMDLTFNAGG
+693 LRMDLTFEAGG

-734 CNTAD
+734 CDDAD

-754 AADVSDYTVMVEGDV
+754 AADVSNYTVMVEGDV
-769 TSITVTATRADTTV
+769 TSITVTATRADTT
-783 ATVVITGTA
+783 ATTVVITGTA

-912 FFNAGGD
+912 FFNAAGD

-955 DLTNVE
+955 DLTRVE

-1090 TGVVFS
+1090 TGVTFS

-1108 RDNLR
+1108 RNSLR

-1126 QVAGCADSTLS
+1126 QIASCADNTLS
-1137 ALSLLGEDLDPTF
+1137 ALSLSDGDDLDPTF

-1201 EGLTGGKNNL
+1201 EGLTGGENNL
-1211 TITVAAQDASE
+1211 TITVTAQDASE
-1222 QAYTIAISRPNTTD
+1222 ETYTIAISRPNTTD

-1347 DLSSVSTMAFMFFGA
+1347 DLSSVSTMAIMFFGA

-1398 VSSVTDMSNMFGATD
+1398 VSSVTDMSNMFAATD

-1428 NMTNMFGGADAF
+1428 NMSGMFSNATAFNPDIGNWDVSSVTDMSNMFNGADAF
-1440 NQDIGNWDVSSVTDM
+1440 NQDIGNWDVSDVTDM
-1455 GSMFTIATAFNQDI
+1455 FNMFGGATAFNQNI

-1499 SSVGNVEEMFTGVT
+1499 SSVGNVGEMFTGVT
-1513 LSSNNYDALLKGW
+1513 LSSDNYDALLKGW
-1526 STIDGDESELQM
+1526 STIDGDESALRT

-1550 DADSKTMLEADDGA
+1550 DADSKTKLEADDGA
-1564 NWTITDGDP
+1564 NWTITDGNA
-1573 STFCGMDPADFVT
+1573 STICGMSPADFVT
-1586 TWRTSGDAESIT
+1586 TWAVTTGDLDIT
-1598 IPTTGTGYN
+1598 IPTFTGATYN
-1607 YTVVWGDD
+1607 YDVDWGDD
-1615 TPDTTHT
+1615 LSDTEQNGDVTHSYT
-1622 DASNPNATHI
+1622 DA
-1632 YATAGEHEVRISGT
+1632 GEYKVRISGT
-1646 FPRIYFNNTG
+1646 FPRIYFNNAG
-1656 DRLKITE
+1656 DRLKITD
-1663 INQWGEQAW
+1663 INQWGKQAW

-1790 NGQNAGCTGND
+1790 NGQNATCTGND
-1801 DAGLSSLASSPRPL
+1801 DAGLSSLASSPRSL

-1938 WGDGTAVSTGVN
+1938 WGDGTAMSTGVN
-1950 GNATHTYAEAGD
+1950 GNATHTYTEAGD

-1982 DKIIAINQWGTQVWT
+1982 EKIIAINQWGTQVWT

-2012 ASDVPDLSG
+2012 ASDMPDLSG

-2164 GNWDVSSVPGMGSMF
+2164 GNWDVSSVPSMDSMF

-2215 RWDVGGIL
+2215 RWDVGGIP

-2246 SIVETGE
+2246 STVETGE

-2270 ATGARNMLTDEFG
+2270 AAGARNMLTDEFG
-2283 LAWDIM
+2283 LAWDIN
-2289 DGNLNPNCPTGTDP
+2289 DGNLSTSCATGTDP
-2303 SLSTLSLDTGN
+2303 SLRTLSLDTGD

-2330 TATVANITITAI
+2330 TATVANITVTAI

-2371 TTVSGFTEGD
+2371 TIVSGFTEGD

-2465 YMVRISGSFPRIY
+2465 YTVRISGSFPRIY

-2493 WGNQAWTSME
+2493 WGDQAWTSME

-2570 DVSNVTQMNNMFAV
+2570 DVSNVTNMNNMFAV

-2593 DWDVGSVTEMTG
+2593 GWDVGSVIEMTG

-2644 SQYCTGT
+2644 SEYCTGT
-2651 AARTILRANPG
+2651 AARTILRAG

-2777 TQAAPD
+2777 TQAAPA
-2783 AGSMDFVTTWRVAGT
+2783 AGS
-2798 DLDITIPTTGNGYN
+2798 
-2812 YTVDWGD
+2812 
-2819 SMSNT
+2819 
-2824 NQTGDA
+2824 
-2830 SHTYATQGSYTVR
+2830 
-2843 ISGSFP
+2843 
-2849 RFWGSGNNSA
+2849 
-2859 DRTHRAKI
+2859 
-2867 IAINQWGSQRWT
+2867 
-2879 SMQSAFL
+2879 
-2886 GSINLVGL
+2886 
-2894 ATDVPDLSGVTRLDS
+2894 
-2909 MFNGAS
+2909 
-2915 VFNQDIGNWNVSNV
+2915 
-2929 TVMNSMFNGASA
+2929 
-2941 FNQDIGGWD
+2941 
-2950 VSKVTDMNAMFFGA
+2950 
-2964 TAFDQDIGD
+2964 
-2973 WNVSSVSN
+2973 
-2981 MSNMFANAT
+2981 
-2990 AFDQDIGDWDVSSVS
+2990 
-3005 SIANMFAGA
+3005 
-3014 TLSTANYDA
+3014 
-3023 LLRGWTTIDDD
+3023 
-3034 ETALRPGRIF
+3034 
-3044 SAGNSTFCDTTAK
+3044 
-3057 GDLTSAPN
+3057 
-3065 SWTINDGDES
+3065 
-3075 TSCASLMDFVT
+3075 MDFVT

-3091 AGDLDITIPTFGS
+3091 AGDLDITIPTTGT
-3104 GYNYTVDWGDSMSDS
+3104 GYNYTVDWGDNTADTTHTDASNPSA
-3119 GVTGN
+3119 T
-3124 MSHTYATAADYE
+3124 HTYATAEDYE
-3136 VRISGSF
+3136 VRISGTF
-3143 PRIYFNNASG
+3143 PRIYINDEG
-3153 SNKNKIIA
+3153 DKEKIIA
-3161 INQWGDQVWTSM
+3161 INQWGNQVWTSM
-3173 NRAFS
+3173 NRAFA

-3186 TASDMPDLSSVTDMD
+3186 TESVAPVLTSVTDMAGMFNGASTFNQDIGNWDVSNVTDMSLMFASAAAFDQDIGSWTVSSVTDMSS
-3201 RMFSTAV
+3201 MFNGAAAFNQDIGSWTVSSVTDMSSMFISAAAFNQDIGSWTV
-3208 AFNQDIGN
+3208 SNVIDMYSIFVGATAFNQDIGN
-3216 WNVSNVTN
+3216 WNVSSVTDMSQMFISATAFNQDIGSWTVSSVTN
-3224 MSQMFG
+3224 MSNMFNG
-3230 GSNFNQDIGSWDVR
+3230 APAFNQDIGSWDV
-3244 NVTDMSL
+3244 S
-3251 MFNNAAT
+3251 A
-3258 FDQNI
+3258 
-3263 DGWDVDNVTN
+3263 VTN
-3273 MNGMFRD
+3273 MSFMFD
-3280 AIAFNQDIGSW
+3280 AAFNQDIG
-3291 GVDAVTDMGSMFSG
+3291 
-3305 ASAFNQ
+3305 N
-3311 DISSWDVDLVTN
+3311 WDVSNVTSMN
-3323 MIFMFSSATAFNQ
+3323 
-3336 DIGGWNVSSVTNMS
+3336 G
-3350 SMFSGATSFDQDIGG
+3350 MFSGATSFDQDIGD
-3365 WNVSKVANVSSMFT
+3365 WNVSKVANMTDMFT

-3384 TANYDALLLGWSTI
+3384 VANYDALLLGWSTI
-3398 DAAAGETAL
+3398 NVAAGETAL
-3407 QTGLTF
+3407 QPGLTF
-3413 HGGTS
+3413 DAGDSAFCNTAAKGDLTS
-3418 IYCAGTA
+3418 
-3425 GRNILIGAPN
+3425 APN
-3435 NWTITN
+3435 SWTIN
-3441 DGGQATGCSSVAT
+3441 DGDKS
-3454 LSALSLSPGSLNPT
+3454 
-3468 FDAATTTY
+3468 
-3476 TAGVANTDTSTTI
+3476 TSCETNI
-3489 TATATNNNARV
+3489 T
-3500 AITATNTSGAALTV
+3500 
-3514 TAAGVVSGLTIG
+3514 
-3526 ANIITVAVTS
+3526 
-3536 QDNTATTTYTLTVT
+3536 
-3550 RAAPAANLMDFVTTW
+3550 DFVTTW
-3565 RVGTGDLDITIPTSG
+3565 KVGTGDLDITIPTSG

-3594 VSTNHTGDATYTYAT
+3594 VSTVHTGDATYTYAT

-3618 GTFPQIYINDEGD
+3618 GTFPQIYINNEGD

-3774 AAKGDLTSAPNS
+3774 AAKGDLEADDGAN

-3939 GVTPTVSTN
+3939 GVTPTVSTD

-3982 EKIIAINQWGNQAWT
+3982 EKIIAINQWGNQVWT

-4221 WSTIDAAA
+4221 WSTIET

-4266 TSDGGQATGCSSVA
+4266 TNDGGQATGCSSVA

-4320 TNNNARVAITAANT
+4320 TNNNARVAITATNT
-4334 SGTALTVTAAG
+4334 SGAALTVTAAG

-4372 TLTVTQAAP
+4372 TITVTQAAP

-4416 GVTPTVSTNHTG
+4416 GVTPTVSTDHTG

-4436 PGEYE
+4436 PGSYE

-4466 QWGNQVWTSMA
+4466 QWGDQVWTSMA

-4556 DDVTLSTANYD
+4556 DDVTLSVANYD

-4573 STIDTGET
+4573 STIDTAAGET

-4618 KSTSCG
+4618 ESPTCG
-4624 ANITDFVTTW
+4624 INITDFVTTW

-4691 SFPQIYFNNASGN
+4691 SFPRIYFNNASGN

-4717 QVWTSMNRAFFG
+4717 QVWTSMNRAFSG
-4729 ASNLAGQATD
+4729 ASNLAGETATD
-4739 MPDLSSV
+4739 MPVLSSVTDMDRMFSGAVAFNQDIGNWNVSNVTNMSEMFSGSDFNQDIGSWDVRNV
-4746 TDMSLMFGDAD
+4746 TDMSLMFNSAIAFDQDVGNWTVSSVTNMSGLFRDAVAFNQD
-4757 AFNQDIGDWNV
+4757 ISSWTVSSVTDMTHIFNGATAFNQDIGSWTV
-4768 SSVTDMNSTF
+4768 SSVIDT
-4778 SGAFAFN
+4778 AF
-4785 QDISGWD
+4785 
-4792 VGLVTD
+4792 
-4798 MNAMFNATTAFD
+4798 MFNGATAFD
-4810 QDIGSWN
+4810 QDIGSW
-4817 VSSVT
+4817 
-4822 NMNGMFRDATFN
+4822 
-4834 QDIGGWTVSSVT
+4834 TVS
-4846 NMGSMFSGATAF
+4846 N
-4858 DQDISSW
+4858 
-4865 SVGAVTNMSFMFNAA
+4865 VTNMSSMFN
-4880 FNQDIGGWDVSNVT
+4880 G
-4894 AMNGMFSDATAF
+4894 ATSF

-4946 GSMFTGV
+4946 SSMFMGV
-4953 TLSTANYD
+4953 TLSTDNYD

-4967 STIDAAAGETA
+4967 STIDTAAGETA

-4985 DAGSSTFCNTA
+4985 DAGNSTFCNTA
-4996 AKGDLTSAPNN
+4996 AKGVLEADADAN
-5007 WTINDGD
+5007 WTITDGD

-5074 TPGEYEVRISGTFPR
+5074 TPGSYTVRISGSFPR
-5089 IYINDS
+5089 IYINDA

-5113 SMNRAFAGASNL
+5113 SMNRAFTGASNL

-5145 FSDANTFNQDIGN
+5145 FSGASTFNQDIGN
-5158 WGVSNVTNMSSM
+5158 WNVSNVTDMSLM
-5170 FENAHAFN
+5170 FASASAFD

-5391 TYTAGVTN
+5391 TYTAGVAN
-5399 TETSTTITATTT
+5399 ADTSTTITATTT

-5565 MHRAFFGASNLVGM
+5565 MHRAFFGASNLVGL

-5661 SAVTTMTNMFI
+5661 GAVTTMTNMFI

-5793 GMFNNAAAFDRDIGD
+5793 GMFNNAAAFDRDIGG

-5817 RDMFSGITLSTANY
+5817 RDMFSGATLSTANY

-5867 SVLTGAPNNWTI
+5867 SVLTSAPNNWTI

-5886 TTCNVASLTRLSLSS
+5886 TTCNVASLTRLSLSP

-5972 GGATQPYTI
+5972 GGATAAYTI
-5981 TVTRTATPTPGE
+5981 TVTRTATATPGE

-6007 DMIAVNEAILPE
+6007 DQIAVNEAILPE

-6059 LVNGGRDVQ
+6059 LVNGGRDIQ

-6334 ALIGIGKGIASKSG
+6334 ALIGIGNGIASKSG